1 MSGEEHIDQ
10 RPEETPEETP
20 QSAHAPRP
28 RLDRRQDELPAR
40 IAIRP
45 LAAAFDAY
53 LRQDHA
59 RLVIGACDLAFYC
72 G

>member
-28 RLDRRQDELPAR
+28 REKAR
-40 IAIRP
+40 
-45 LAAAFDAY
+45 Y
-53 LRQDHA
+53 
-59 RLVIGACDLAFYC
+59 
-72 G
+72 